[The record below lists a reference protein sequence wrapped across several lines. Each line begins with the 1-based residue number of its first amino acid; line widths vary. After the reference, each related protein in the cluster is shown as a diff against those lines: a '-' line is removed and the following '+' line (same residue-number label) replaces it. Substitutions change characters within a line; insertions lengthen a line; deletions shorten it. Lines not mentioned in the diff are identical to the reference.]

1 MKNNTTYSE
10 KLRHPKWQ
18 KKRLEI
24 LQRDSFTC
32 QMCSDTE
39 TELHI
44 HHLEYNGEPHEIK
57 NDKLLTVCKHCH
69 FILEDAK
76 KQNIKV
82 IRIESGGFY
91 KIAMSKDG
99 IAYYSLD
106 YGEPITFLI
115 SFRYNS
121 ISLKHLYKL
130 SIKK

>member
-1 MKNNTTYSE
+1 MSTYSE

-24 LQRDSFTC
+24 LNRDNFTC
-32 QMCSDTE
+32 KMCNDTE

-44 HHLEYNGEPHEIK
+44 HHLEYNGDPHEVSI
-57 NDKLLTVCKHCH
+57 DKLLTVCKHCH

-76 KQNIKV
+76 KQDINVIK
-82 IRIESGGFY
+82 IEDGGWY
-91 KIAMSKDG
+91 KIAMSKNG

-106 YGEPITFLI
+106 YGEPIRFLI

-121 ISLKHLYKL
+121 ASLKHLYKL